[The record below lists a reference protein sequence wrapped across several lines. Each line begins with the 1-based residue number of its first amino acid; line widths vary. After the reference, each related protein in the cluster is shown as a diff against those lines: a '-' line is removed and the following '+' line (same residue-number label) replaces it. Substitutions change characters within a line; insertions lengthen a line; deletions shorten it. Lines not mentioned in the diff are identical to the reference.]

1 MTASHRNR
9 WGRFGIHLLGLFLF
23 LAIFTALPV
32 FGQLPT
38 ATILG
43 TVKDSSGAVIPEA
56 KVTARNVDTGISR
69 TANTENDGSY
79 RFSALP
85 VGNYAVDVEHAGF
98 SRESRTG
105 LTLTVGQ
112 EAVVNVTLNVGT
124 TAQTVT
130 ITGEAP
136 QVDTTSSAL
145 GGVVNEQKLQDL
157 PLNGRNYLDLAS
169 LQPGVSSV
177 GATEGQVRG
186 LGGDIFVFNGA
197 TMRSNNY
204 MLDGAILQNAYGMNS
219 QSVAKTSLGVDGI
232 KEFKVITDLFSAE
245 YGLTMGG
252 QITLV
257 SKGGTNQFHGDAF
270 EFLRN
275 SALDSKNF
283 FDSGPIPEYQ
293 RNQFGAAFG
302 GPIKKDKTFFWAVYE
317 GLRENTG
324 LTELDPVPDPGC
336 HGPAG
341 AAIWNGVGAQPAGSI
356 GPCSQLGPDPNNLG
370 KTQSE
375 TVAISPIVAPLLAV
389 LPSPNL
395 PGGEFTFPAAQRTGV
410 NYGQM
415 RVDQN
420 FSAADSF
427 FARYTAEDANSNEP
441 VNFPTVHDTLTS
453 LSQFITLSETHI
465 FSSSVI
471 NTFRTSYSRTGFV
484 TTSIANLTSPSFV
497 LGQPT
502 GTFTPGSGLQGY
514 GPEPIHGSIRQ
525 NVITGSDDVFWNKGR
540 HALKFGTLVNLYG
553 QAIDQGFFAYGTLGF
568 NTFTQFLEAL
578 VHSANFTP
586 AAANEN
592 RYYRYG
598 TFGFYAQD
606 DVRVN
611 SRFTLNL
618 GLRYEFNT
626 TPRELHHKEYA
637 FHDFATETAT
647 VPGSIVDNPSRKS
660 FSPRFGFA
668 WDVFGNGK
676 TAVRGGAGIFYDI
689 ANIGSAMQQDA
700 SGTPPLSWQEGIF
713 APGGTPLILPLDLN
727 PAAAVPCPP
736 CQGVTL
742 STTTYFIQQPANYQ
756 WSLTVERQLPA
767 DLALGISYVGS
778 RGVHLW
784 SDPEGNQALPT
795 SFVNGQPFWDPYTA
809 AYGATSVGGVITP
822 GSGQPD
828 RINPFFSDDSLFTT
842 RGDSWYNALEVSVT
856 KRVTHGLTFQS
867 SYTYSK
873 LLDTPT
879 GQTANQDLQTLNSSD
894 PFNPFVDKGPSEL
907 DVTHQEKFNA
917 LYHFPILKSAGL
929 VSKLLNGW
937 WTGGIFTVQSG
948 FAFSPVVGGNPSNDL
963 NNQSERPDVVTAANV
978 AAVRAGTYSR
988 NGVLAGA
995 NPNAVPYDPN
1005 TVITG
1010 NLTPV
1015 FNNATNSFTSYGW
1028 FNPNMFIPG
1037 PPGFLG
1043 NASRGMLRGPGL
1055 TNLDFSLV
1063 KDTKLPFLG
1072 ESGNL
1077 EFRAEFFNVLNRPN
1091 FNFNAQ
1097 GGLDNGTYASEPTF
1111 IGPASMGLT
1120 RVSQASQSFDPTAG
1134 LINHALTPRQ
1144 IQFGLRVEF

>member
-1 MTASHRNR
+1 MMTLRGNWRMGSRIASL
-9 WGRFGIHLLGLFLF
+9 WLLLFLP
-23 LAIFTALPV
+23 ALLVPV
-32 FGQLPT
+32 FAQLPT

-43 TVKDSSGAVIPEA
+43 TVSDSSGAVVPDA
-56 KVTARNVDTGISR
+56 KVTARNVDTGVSR
-69 TANTENDGSY
+69 SVNTESDGSY
-79 RFSALP
+79 RISALP
-85 VGNYAVDVEHAGF
+85 VGNYQLDVEHTGF
-98 SRESRTG
+98 SKQTRNG
-105 LTLTVGQ
+105 LILTVAQ

-124 TAQTVT
+124 TAQTVV

-136 QVDTTSSAL
+136 VVDTTSSTL
-145 GGVVNEQKLQDL
+145 GGVVNEQKLEDL

-177 GATEGQVRG
+177 GQTEGQVRG

-252 QITLV
+252 QITMV

-302 GPIKKDKTFFWAVYE
+302 GPIKKDKTFFWGVYE

-324 LTELDPVPDPGC
+324 LTELDVVPDAGC

-341 AAIWNGVGAQPAGSI
+341 AAVWNGVGAQPAGSL
-356 GPCSQLGPDPNNLG
+356 GPCSQLGPDPLG
-370 KTQSE
+370 ANSGNPQSE
-375 TVAISPIVAPLLAV
+375 TVAISPVVAPLLAV
-389 LPSPNL
+389 LPNPNL
-395 PGGEFTFPAAQRTGV
+395 PGNGYTFPATQRTGV

-427 FARYTAEDANSNEP
+427 FARYTAEDANSNNP

-484 TTSIANLTSPSFV
+484 TTSLADLTSPSFV
-497 LGQPT
+497 EGQPL
-502 GTFTPGSGLQGY
+502 GTFTPGTGLTGY
-514 GPEPIHGSIRQ
+514 GPEPIHGTIKQ

-568 NTFTQFLEAL
+568 NTFTQFLEAS

-626 TPRELHHKEYA
+626 TPRELHGKEAA

-647 VPGSIVDNPSRKS
+647 VPGSIVDNPSLKS

-727 PAAAVPCPP
+727 PLAAVPCPP
-736 CQGVTL
+736 CGGVTL

-795 SFVNGQPFWDPYTA
+795 SFVNGEPFWYPFSA
-809 AYGATSVGGVITP
+809 AYGATDVGGVVTQ
-822 GSGQPD
+822 GTGQPD

-879 GQTANQDLQTLNSSD
+879 GQTANQDLQTLNSSNPFD
-894 PFNPFVDKGPSEL
+894 PFTDKGPSEL
-907 DVTHQEKFNA
+907 DLTHQEKFNV
-917 LYHFPILKSAGL
+917 LYHFPTFKSSGL
-929 VSKLLNGW
+929 ASKLLNGW
-937 WTGGIFTVQSG
+937 WTGGILTVQSG

-1015 FNNATNSFTSYGW
+1015 FNTATNSFTSYGW

-1043 NASRGMLRGPGL
+1043 DASRGMLRGPGL

-1063 KDTKLPFLG
+1063 KDTKLG
-1072 ESGNL
+1072 EFVNL
-1077 EFRAEFFNVLNRPN
+1077 QFRAEFFNVLNRPN

-1097 GGLDNGTYASEPTF
+1097 MGLDNGTYSSEPFFNT
-1111 IGPASMGLT
+1111 PASLT
-1120 RVSQASQSFDPTAG
+1120 APPVVSQATQFDPTSG

-1144 IQFGLRVEF
+1144 IQFGLRLEF